1 MVKRIVMRREVVRWG
16 MFVLTIVAIGMQGCT
31 RPEEAPEFLGVRNIK
46 VNKVEK
52 STAHLN
58 AEAYFHNPND
68 VRMTLRKINVD
79 VTLEGEKIGSI
90 DQSIRIK
97 IPAESD
103 FKVPLDAT
111 FNIGDVGV
119 LNSLLG
125 MLGGKK
131 MKVHYEGHVKV
142 TMHGIPMRVPVDYED
157 EIRLR

>member
-1 MVKRIVMRREVVRWG
+1 
-16 MFVLTIVAIGMQGCT
+16 MQGCT

-52 STAHLN
+52 TTAHLN

-68 VRMTLRKINVD
+68 VKMTLRKIDVD
-79 VTLEGEKIGSI
+79 VTMEGEKIGSI
-90 DQSIRIK
+90 DQSTRIK
-97 IPAESD
+97 IPPESD

-119 LNSLLG
+119 LNSILG

-131 MKVHYEGHVKV
+131 MKVRYEGHVKV

-157 EIRLR
+157 EIKIR

>member
-1 MVKRIVMRREVVRWG
+1 MRRIGIRWG
-16 MFVLTIVAIGMQGCT
+16 IIALTIVGIGMQGCT

-52 STAHLN
+52 TTAHLN
-58 AEAYFHNPND
+58 AEAYFNNPND
-68 VRMTLRKINVD
+68 VKMTLRKIDVD
-79 VTLEGEKIGSI
+79 VTMEGEKIGSI
-90 DQSIRIK
+90 DQSTRIK
-97 IPAESD
+97 IPPQSD

-119 LNSLLG
+119 LNSILG

-131 MKVHYEGHVKV
+131 MKVRYEGHVKV

-157 EIRLR
+157 EIKLR